1 MFADIKR
8 IVDEDISS
16 RVNQIDVIL
25 EAITNAIHANAT
37 EINCYFGSYDNPLNP
52 EDSNIFTKKI
62 DTIKVTDNGDGM
74 NDLNYGSFINYRTD
88 YKKALG
94 CKGVGRFVF
103 LKVYNNA
110 HYISRLAKEKEE
122 RSFKFDIDFD
132 TENINKNP
140 FEIENNYTEIFLNS
154 ISINYLNPERHVDRR
169 IEMDLP
175 SIKDRVL
182 LHLIPT
188 LFFYKKKGKNI
199 TITFIDS
206 TTETKELIEQNDIP
220 DFKQKPFEIK
230 DKEGN
235 PFEFILNHHI
245 ENVEGKLHSYYC
257 ANNRTVC
264 DFSEKDFK
272 ITLPYGYSG
281 YLLLESKYLDTRVNN
296 ERNDFSIFP
305 VKTDLF
311 STISWETI
319 NEYLKKEITELVKS
333 GIPQTET
340 INKAKITEIYEER
353 PYLLNYID
361 ETDIDIAGF
370 MDKKKLIDNAKKK
383 FDNAKE
389 KILASAGKP
398 EYTDEELHEAIELAQ
413 NELVS
418 YVTDRTHV
426 IARLRKLL
434 DKKERVE
441 KVIHDLFMEKQSHD
455 NYFSVG
461 KNNLW
466 LLDDRYTTYTYAAS
480 DKRISEILNE
490 IGENTEEVDIPNDK
504 PDLSLFFSHNPDNP
518 ERLKSV
524 LIEIKPFDFKSK
536 PDRKKHAGIQQLVDY
551 VKAFKT
557 KEKIEEIS
565 AFLVTD
571 IDEKL
576 AERLRGDDYV
586 PLFSLKH
593 PIYHRFYRELNIS
606 IYVISAET
614 IIEDAEARNRVFL
627 EIIKKQNRLKKFL
640 NHWYG

>member
-1 MFADIKR
+1 M
-8 IVDEDISS
+8 
-16 RVNQIDVIL
+16 
-25 EAITNAIHANAT
+25 
-37 EINCYFGSYDNPLNP
+37 
-52 EDSNIFTKKI
+52 
-62 DTIKVTDNGDGM
+62 
-74 NDLNYGSFINYRTD
+74 
-88 YKKALG
+88 
-94 CKGVGRFVF
+94 
-103 LKVYNNA
+103 
-110 HYISRLAKEKEE
+110 
-122 RSFKFDIDFD
+122 
-132 TENINKNP
+132 
-140 FEIENNYTEIFLNS
+140 
-154 ISINYLNPERHVDRR
+154 
-169 IEMDLP
+169 
-175 SIKDRVL
+175 
-182 LHLIPT
+182 
-188 LFFYKKKGKNI
+188 
-199 TITFIDS
+199 
-206 TTETKELIEQNDIP
+206 
-220 DFKQKPFEIK
+220 
-230 DKEGN
+230 
-235 PFEFILNHHI
+235 
-245 ENVEGKLHSYYC
+245 
-257 ANNRTVC
+257 
-264 DFSEKDFK
+264 
-272 ITLPYGYSG
+272 
-281 YLLLESKYLDTRVNN
+281 
-296 ERNDFSIFP
+296 
-305 VKTDLF
+305 
-311 STISWETI
+311 
-319 NEYLKKEITELVKS
+319 
-333 GIPQTET
+333 
-340 INKAKITEIYEER
+340 
-353 PYLLNYID
+353 LNYID

-640 NHWYG
+640 NH